1 MNKVEYAVY
10 QGDELLALGTA
21 DECAKLLNI
30 SPDSVRFMSYKS
42 HRQRVEN
49 SKHPEQARIAI
60 RVEDEG

>member
-1 MNKVEYAVY
+1 MSKVEYAVY

-30 SPDSVRFMSYKS
+30 SPDSVRFMSYKA

-49 SKHPEQARIAI
+49 SKHPENARIAI
-60 RVEDEG
+60 RVED